1 MFKKGIILAGG
12 LGTRLYPITKVL
24 SKQILPVYDK
34 PMIYYPLGVL
44 MKLKIKDINIISDK
58 INILKYKALFG
69 NGKKLGIKIKYS
81 IQKKPRGI
89 AQSILISEKFI
100 NKSGCVL
107 ILGDNIFF
115 GNTFDKTIIRASKK
129 NVSRIF
135 LKKVSDPNRY
145 GVAKINKNKLVKIIE
160 KPKKF
165 VSNLAVTGLYFYTKE
180 VIKNAKKIKYSKRG
194 ELEITD
200 LNNLFIQQSK
210 MEAKVL
216 NDEVRWFD
224 AGTFDSLLEASNNI
238 SKYQKKN
245 KKKIA
250 NLEQIALK
258 NGWIK
263 RKYVKELMKQ
273 YNNLYFK

>member
-129 NVSRIF
+129 
-135 LKKVSDPNRY
+135 
-145 GVAKINKNKLVKIIE
+145 
-160 KPKKF
+160 
-165 VSNLAVTGLYFYTKE
+165 
-180 VIKNAKKIKYSKRG
+180 
-194 ELEITD
+194 
-200 LNNLFIQQSK
+200 
-210 MEAKVL
+210 M
-216 NDEVRWFD
+216 
-224 AGTFDSLLEASNNI
+224 
-238 SKYQKKN
+238 
-245 KKKIA
+245 
-250 NLEQIALK
+250 
-258 NGWIK
+258 
-263 RKYVKELMKQ
+263 
-273 YNNLYFK
+273 